1 MADPTPD
8 APPAAPSPPT
18 EPPAAPHG
26 VRAVLAQRS
35 FVRYLVARFASS
47 LAVQMQT
54 VAVGAQ
60 VYELTRDP
68 LDLGL
73 IGLSQF
79 LPFVVLVLLAG
90 QAADRWNRK
99 RILLACFA
107 VELTCAAALL
117 AFTLTGIRS
126 PAPVFGVMLLFGVAR
141 AFMGPAGQALM
152 PNLVPRA
159 LFGNAVGINSSMWQ
173 VATIAGPAVGG
184 VLYAAAGPETVYAS
198 VGVLL
203 VVSIASMSLVDAP
216 RTPGST
222 EPATWHTVLEGL
234 RFVWRRKPVLGA
246 ISMDL
251 FAVLFGGATALL
263 PAYAADVLHVGP
275 EGLGWLRAAP
285 GVGAALMAAWLTV
298 HPISRHA
305 GPAMFG
311 GVVVFGVATIVFG
324 LSTNFWLSLLALVIL
339 GASDMVSV
347 FVRHILVQLETPD
360 AMRGRVGAVNSM
372 FIGASNELG
381 EFESGVTAAW
391 WGLKPAVVVGGLATL
406 GVAALWARWFPQ
418 LRHLDRFPETPAGS

>member
-1 MADPTPD
+1 MTASADAGPT
-8 APPAAPSPPT
+8 
-18 EPPAAPHG
+18 G
-26 VRAVLAQRS
+26 LRAVLAQRA
-35 FVRYLVARFASS
+35 FTRYLVARFASS
-47 LAVQMQT
+47 FAVQMQT

-79 LPFVVLVLLAG
+79 VPFIVLVLLAG
-90 QAADRWNRK
+90 HAADRWSRK
-99 RILLACFA
+99 WIVAICFA
-107 VELTCAAALL
+107 IEMLCAFALL
-117 AFTLTGIRS
+117 AFTLTGFRD
-126 PAPVFGVMLLFGVAR
+126 PAPVFAVMVLFGVAR

-152 PNLVPRA
+152 PNLVPPA
-159 LFGNAVGINSSMWQ
+159 LFSNAVGINSSMWQ
-173 VATIAGPAVGG
+173 VATIAGPALGG
-184 VLYAAAGPETVYAS
+184 VLYAAYGPTTVYTTVA
-198 VGVLL
+198 VLL
-203 VVSIASMSLVDAP
+203 FVSLVTMALVDAP
-216 RTPGST
+216 RTPVQK

-263 PAYAADVLHVGP
+263 PAYAVDVLHVGP

-298 HPISRHA
+298 RPISRHA
-305 GPAMFG
+305 GPWMFG
-311 GVVVFGVATIVFG
+311 GVAVFGVATLVFG
-324 LSTNFWLSLLALVIL
+324 LSTSFWLSMVALFVL

-406 GVAALWARWFPQ
+406 AVAGLWAKWFPQ
-418 LRHLDRFPETPAGS
+418 LRTLDRFPEVRDDR

>member
-1 MADPTPD
+1 MN
-8 APPAAPSPPT
+8 APSAAEPT
-18 EPPAAPHG
+18 G
-26 VRAVLAQRS
+26 LRAVLQHRA
-35 FVRYLVARFASS
+35 FTRYLVARFASS
-47 LAVQMQT
+47 FAVQMQT

-79 LPFVVLVLLAG
+79 VPFVVLVLFAG
-90 QAADRWNRK
+90 QAADRWSRK
-99 RILLACFA
+99 WIVAACFA
-107 VELTCAAALL
+107 IEFACACALL
-117 AFTLTGIRS
+117 AFTLTGMRH
-126 PAPVFGVMLLFGVAR
+126 PTPVFGVMIVFGVAR
-141 AFMGPAGQALM
+141 AFMAPAGQALM
-152 PNLVPRA
+152 PNLVPTA
-159 LFGNAVGINSSMWQ
+159 LFSNAVGINSAQWQ
-173 VATIAGPAVGG
+173 MATIAGPALGG
-184 VLYAAAGPETVYAS
+184 VLYAAYGPAFVY
-198 VGVLL
+198 GVVAALL
-203 VVSIASMSLVDAP
+203 TISFLYMLGVAAP
-216 RTPGST
+216 RTPSAK

-263 PAYAADVLHVGP
+263 PAYATDVLHVGP
-275 EGLGWLRAAP
+275 QGLGWLRAAP

-298 HPISRHA
+298 RPISRHA
-305 GPAMFG
+305 GPWMFA
-311 GVVVFGVATIVFG
+311 GVAVFGVATIVFG
-324 LSTNFWLSLLALVIL
+324 TSTSFWLSMVALFVL

-391 WGLKPAVVVGGLATL
+391 WGLKPAVVVGGAATL
-406 GVAALWARWFPQ
+406 AVAWLWARWFPQ
-418 LRHLDRFPETPAGS
+418 LRTLDRFPKADAER